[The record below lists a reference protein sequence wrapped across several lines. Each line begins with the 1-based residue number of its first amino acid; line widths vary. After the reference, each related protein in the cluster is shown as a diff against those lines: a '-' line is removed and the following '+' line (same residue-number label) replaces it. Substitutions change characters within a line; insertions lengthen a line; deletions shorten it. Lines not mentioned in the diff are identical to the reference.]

1 MISKASRWILVASLL
16 SSFVWAAACQS
27 AFAQRVSRGSGD
39 PSLQG
44 GTQSTSLQAGTQST
58 SLQAGAQST
67 MLQSSTQSTTVR
79 GGTEG
84 ALIQGG
90 VEHET
95 GPLNILILL
104 DCSYSM
110 KEKISGTA
118 KMACAKRVLEE
129 AMSRI
134 PSDVNVGLRVFG
146 QQHSMMIDMDCRATA
161 LLVPLGTGNRGSI
174 IREVRQLEPNGMTP
188 LTFAL
193 EQAAGDD
200 FRGVQ
205 GRKTIILISD
215 GMDTCGQDPC
225 RFITIL
231 PSFGIK
237 IKINVVGV
245 DLKKEPGARNELN
258 CIADKSGGK
267 YYDANTAAQ
276 LIDSISASVNEAITG
291 RVMTGGSSAKN
302 TETPPELIPMTP
314 MQPMQKLVPVPNQQ
328 P

>member
-1 MISKASRWILVASLL
+1 MISG
-16 SSFVWAAACQS
+16 QS
-27 AFAQRVSRGSGD
+27 ANAQRVSRGDG
-39 PSLQG
+39 SLPG
-44 GTQSTSLQAGTQST
+44 GTQSNTLQFATQSTTLQSGTQST
-58 SLQAGAQST
+58 T
-67 MLQSSTQSTTVR
+67 LQSGTQSTTLQS
-79 GGTEG
+79 GTQSTTLQSGTQSTTLQSGTEG

-95 GPLNILILL
+95 GPLNVLIVL

-118 KMACAKRVLEE
+118 KMACAKHVLEE
-129 AMSRI
+129 VMSRI
-134 PSDVNVGLRVFG
+134 PPDINVGLRVFG

-225 RFITIL
+225 RFISIL

-258 CIADKSGGK
+258 CIAEKSGGK

-276 LIDSISASVNEAITG
+276 LIDSISASVNEAISG
-291 RVMTGGSSAKN
+291 RVIIKGSNAKN
-302 TETPPELIPMTP
+302 VETPPELIPM
-314 MQPMQKLVPVPNQQ
+314 QPMQKLEQLVPVPKQ